1 MHAFSMIK
9 QLTIKLTIPLT
20 IISMFLVTKW
30 WFALPIDGPDK
41 LYWGFPFPFLGQGFH
56 TSMSFQFFLFEF
68 IANIIVYFLAWI
80 GLLYLI
86 SKKYAIA
93 KASRFLLKTVWIM
106 ALVLT
111 VGFIILVSTSNPV
124 FLLKRDYNWKI
135 LQTGY
140 VFIWQDTPWPD
151 RY

>member
-1 MHAFSMIK
+1 
-9 QLTIKLTIPLT
+9 
-20 IISMFLVTKW
+20 MFLVTKW

-41 LYWGFPFPFLGQGFH
+41 LYWGFPFPFLGQGFR

-68 IANIIVYFLAWI
+68 IANIIVYFLVWI

-93 KASRFLLKTVWIM
+93 KASKFLLKTVWIM

-111 VGFIILVSTSNPV
+111 LGFSILVSTSNPV

>member
-1 MHAFSMIK
+1 
-9 QLTIKLTIPLT
+9 
-20 IISMFLVTKW
+20 MFLVTKW

-68 IANIIVYFLAWI
+68 IANIIVYFLVWI

-93 KASRFLLKTVWIM
+93 KASKFLLKTVWIM

-111 VGFIILVSTSNPV
+111 LGFSILVSTSNPV

-135 LQTGY
+135 LQTGF